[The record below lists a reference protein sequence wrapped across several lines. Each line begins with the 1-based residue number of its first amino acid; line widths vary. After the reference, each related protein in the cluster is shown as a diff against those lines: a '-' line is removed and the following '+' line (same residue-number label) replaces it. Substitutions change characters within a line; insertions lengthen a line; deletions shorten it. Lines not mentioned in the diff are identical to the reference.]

1 MTIENPVDQQAIEQV
16 VRRFE
21 QAWND
26 HDARAFAS
34 VFAEDADFT
43 NVFGM
48 EAHGRTAIE
57 QFHAPMFSTMFKNS
71 RFTPTATRVRFIRP
85 DVAAV
90 DVRWVMSGATDPN
103 GLPWPDRKGL
113 INVVM
118 TRENGEWAILVMHN
132 MDLPELNQ

>member
-1 MTIENPVDQQAIEQV
+1 MTIENHVDQQAIEQV
-16 VRRFE
+16 IRRFE

-43 NVFGM
+43 NVFGR
-48 EAHGRTAIE
+48 EAQGRTAIE

-71 RFTPTATRVRFIRP
+71 RFTPTDTKVRFIRP

-90 DVRWVMSGATDPN
+90 DIHWVMSGATDPN
-103 GLPWPDRKGL
+103 GHPWPDRKGL

-132 MDLPELNQ
+132 MDLPALNQ